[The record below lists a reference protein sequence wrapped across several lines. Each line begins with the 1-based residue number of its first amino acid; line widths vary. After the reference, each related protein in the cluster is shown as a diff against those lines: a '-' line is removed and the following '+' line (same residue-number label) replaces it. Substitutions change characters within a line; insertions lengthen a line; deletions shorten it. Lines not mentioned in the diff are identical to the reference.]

1 MTADRIRRLLAQ
13 VQAGRLGAEEAARR
27 LKTLPYEN
35 LGFAAV
41 DHHRVFRQGMAEA
54 IFCEGK
60 TVGQAV
66 AIASRL
72 LRNRHPVLATRVEP
86 AVARALLRLD
96 RRARHEPLGRTVVL
110 APPKGWGTRALR
122 GAGHVMIM
130 TAGTADVSVA
140 EVARVAGHGLGG
152 RVTTLY
158 DVGVAGVA
166 PVAGRL
172 EPLGT
177 AEGVGVGARLGGA
190 PPRRRGGG

>member
-27 LKTLPYEN
+27 LKTLPYETR
-35 LGFAAV
+35 GFAGG
-41 DHHRVFRQGMAEA
+41 DHHRVFGRGMGGA

-96 RRARHEPLGRTVVL
+96 RRARYEPLGRTVVL

-130 TAGTADVSVA
+130 TAGTTDVSVA
-140 EVARVAGHGLGG
+140 EEARVTAQVLGD

-158 DVGVAGVA
+158 DVGVAGVERL
-166 PVAGRL
+166 VVRL
-172 EPLGT
+172 EDFETPN
-177 AEGVGVGARLGGA
+177 GVDVV
-190 PPRRRGGG
+190 PRI